1 MHQCP
6 DILSAHHF
14 LQVAVG
20 IHIEYDDREVV
31 LFTHRGSGQVHYLQA
46 PGIDLIIRNIG
57 ELGSRRIFLRI
68 SGVNTVTRVPFS
80 MTSASISIPLKE
92 DPVSVVRTDYP
103 YRRT

>member
-20 IHIEYDDREVV
+20 VHIEYDDREVV
-31 LFTHRGSGQVHYLQA
+31 LFTHRGRSVDTFQA
-46 PGIDLIIRNIG
+46 PGMESHRRVAFRDLCC
-57 ELGSRRIFLRI
+57 RIFLRI
-68 SGVNTVTRVPFS
+68 SSSAITGTFKYHLDLDASQGRSVS
-80 MTSASISIPLKE
+80 MVK
-92 DPVSVVRTDYP
+92 TDYP

>member
-20 IHIEYDDREVV
+20 VHIEYDDREVV

-46 PGIDLIIRNIG
+46 PGIDLTYVISEN
-57 ELGSRRIFLRI
+57 LVAVGSF
-68 SGVNTVTRVPFS
+68 SG
-80 MTSASISIPLKE
+80 SA
-92 DPVSVVRTDYP
+92 V
-103 YRRT
+103 

>member
-1 MHQCP
+1 MALPCHRLMALIMHQCT

-46 PGIDLIIRNIG
+46 PGIDLIIRNI
-57 ELGSRRIFLRI
+57 
-68 SGVNTVTRVPFS
+68 
-80 MTSASISIPLKE
+80 KE
-92 DPVSVVRTDYP
+92 DPVSVVKNGLPVPPDMMTTLPCSSNSIARHLL
-103 YRRT
+103 

>member
-1 MHQCP
+1 MALPCHRLMALIMHQCP

-20 IHIEYDDREVV
+20 VHIEYDDREVV

-57 ELGSRRIFLRI
+57 ELGSRRRCKFPPPGYL
-68 SGVNTVTRVPFS
+68 
-80 MTSASISIPLKE
+80 SA
-92 DPVSVVRTDYP
+92 
-103 YRRT
+103 

>member
-20 IHIEYDDREVV
+20 VHIEYDDREVV

-57 ELGSRRIFLRI
+57 ELGSRKIFLRI
-68 SGVNTVTRVPFS
+68 SGVNTVHTGTFQHDIRLDLD
-80 MTSASISIPLKE
+80 ASQGRSGIRSKE
-92 DPVSVVRTDYP
+92 R
-103 YRRT
+103 YRQT